1 MVILDNN
8 YLSNNWDNGNNVS
21 ITDDL
26 DDNIEYFFTVINISF
41 KFLNI
46 ELNDLTDNH
55 KNLLILAVKK
65 LFSEQ
70 LGVTNKKVSVI
81 LKSGSLIIET
91 SITITEDLT
100 TNIEKI
106 TELIDNFKGS
116 QKKLLS
122 KLREITGNDNINL
135 DTLFGGIKITDS
147 SSGRIIN
154 IDNTDI
160 FINGNNNNTEST
172 PDPSPSPSPDPSP
185 TPSPSPSP
193 DPSPSPSPDPS
204 PSPSPDPSPTP
215 SPDPSPTSSPDPSP
229 TSSPD
234 PSPTPT
240 PPPEPSTETNINI
253 SNTLNGVEV
262 SDLSF
267 HGLESTFTDNITNK
281 LSSELNIPSSEMLVT
296 LSSGSVIINTNIKK
310 VGSKDNESNIILINL
325 INSKIH
331 TIMTEIAG
339 ELNTTIND
347 LAKAKIFTEEE
358 YLAVYDNSNTNLKE
372 ATKNA
377 FKTLL
382 GDRRRCYV
390 KILSGGISGFEGKID
405 PKKNLLVHNEPN
417 RNYPNESFTISYDNN
432 ATIINVTDNS
442 EDTPKTNIELLLKF
456 VGIDI
461 EEINES
467 QRSELES
474 GIINLLNE
482 TDSEITEDNVTISA
496 TSGSINVT
504 TNVELEGEIDTN
516 TNIITNVIDN
526 FKIIQIQIL
535 RKLKGITG
543 KNTITIDPDN
553 GGITITET
561 SSDKEIVIDNNSYW
575 SNTNNT
581 SN

>member
-21 ITDDL
+21 ITDD
-26 DDNIEYFFTVINISF
+26 DREYFFTVINISF

-46 ELNDLTDNH
+46 ELNDLTDND

-70 LGVTNKKVSVI
+70 LGVTEKKVSVI

-91 SITITEDLT
+91 SITITENLT
-100 TNIEKI
+100 TNFEKI
-106 TELIDNFKGS
+106 IELIDTFKGS

-122 KLREITGNDNINL
+122 KLREITGNDDINL

-147 SSGRIIN
+147 YSGRVIN
-154 IDNTDI
+154 IDNNNI
-160 FINGNNNNTEST
+160 LINGNNNVSNN
-172 PDPSPSPSPDPSP
+172 
-185 TPSPSPSP
+185 
-193 DPSPSPSPDPS
+193 
-204 PSPSPDPSPTP
+204 
-215 SPDPSPTSSPDPSP
+215 
-229 TSSPD
+229 
-234 PSPTPT
+234 T

-310 VGSKDNESNIILINL
+310 AGSKNNETNMILINL
-325 INSKIH
+325 INLKID
-331 TIMTEIAG
+331 TIMTEIAC
-339 ELNTTIND
+339 ELNITIND

-390 KILSGGISGFEGKID
+390 KILSGGLSGFEGKID
-405 PKKNLLVHNEPN
+405 AKKNLLVHNEPN
-417 RNYPNESFTISYDNN
+417 RNYPKESFTISYDNN
-432 ATIINVTDNS
+432 ATSINVTDNS
-442 EDTPKTNIELLLKF
+442 EDTSKTNIELLLKF

-467 QRSELES
+467 QLSELES
-474 GIINLLNE
+474 RIIEILNE
-482 TDSEITEDNVTISA
+482 TESELTEDNVTISL

-526 FKIIQIQIL
+526 FKTIQIQIL
-535 RKLKGITG
+535 RKIKGITG

-561 SSDKEIVIDNNSYW
+561 SSDKELVIDNNSYW